1 MVYLIFNFRICL
13 SFRVRGIYK
22 HISKVSIFILSFA
35 FVCYLSKINS
45 YLLIHFVN
53 KTNNNAC
60 VVKFTSFQI
69 YLLTI
74 LPSTRQNWFLLSIL
88 VFETNH
94 KVLILIKKRE
104 EKKGNIQFF
113 FVPTNNVEQ
122 NKKIENFYLFKLL
135 ETARLYVICIW
146 EEILK
151 NMSFILHIIT
161 HSLFYSYKYST

>member
-94 KVLILIKKRE
+94 KVLILIKK
-104 EKKGNIQFF
+104 EKKRKEIFNFF
-113 FVPTNNVEQ
+113 LSQ
-122 NKKIENFYLFKLL
+122 QIMLSKIKKLKISIYLN
-135 ETARLYVICIW
+135 Y
-146 EEILK
+146 LK
-151 NMSFILHIIT
+151 QPVCM
-161 HSLFYSYKYST
+161 